1 VWHSIKPSKGIG
13 PGTLYRLADEHGWRK
28 ESHSRQPRAKAP
40 ARQSKPMRPEMTA
53 SEVWARCFEASPAHP
68 YIENKGAQ
76 GAPMADLRI
85 VSHDD
90 DTVRV
95 AGESMAGALVV
106 PCRRP
111 DGSLASLQF
120 ITVDETAERLKAKGT
135 ATKLSLPGH
144 PLDGWHTVGKLVPG
158 GEVFVCEGIGAAWA
172 CWRATGKPAV
182 VCFGWGRVRGVSEA
196 LRQHD
201 AAARLVLVPDV
212 GKEAQAHEIAVDVD
226 AFVAEMA
233 PGWPT
238 NSDVCDLAQRDG
250 VEALTALLEAPK
262 GPPQPWEEVD
272 IADLDWVEPP
282 PPEQVWGALVPAG
295 VVTLFGAHG
304 GKGKSL
310 IGLMLCVSVALGREL
325 FGIPTRQG
333 VAVFYSG
340 EDDKRVVR
348 HRLKWLCRQMGVR
361 AADLQGRLL
370 ILDASDADPTLY
382 REGQGKGPG
391 MLTPTYDKLAAFLA
405 AKGAGLV
412 VVDNASDAYDAS
424 EIDRAKVRA
433 FIRALAKMARA
444 SNAGMVLLAHV
455 DKGTSRNDRTGTEG
469 YSGSTAW
476 NNSARSRL
484 FMRGQGD
491 GLVIEHQ
498 KANYS
503 QRHEP
508 LRLLWPHDG
517 LPMLDGPVE
526 PMVQGIADRTST
538 KALLKLIHEFT
549 QRGEFISTATTS
561 RTHAA
566 KMLCKEPGYPRL
578 RDGEVFDLLRRAER
592 AGNLQRVTYRGTDRK
607 ERERWGVT
615 PEGRAL
621 ADIAATAATS
631 GVTALGAPAAEPAA
645 TSAARGVG
653 KERAHICA
661 GTQATG
667 GAGT

>member
-1 VWHSIKPSKGIG
+1 
-13 PGTLYRLADEHGWRK
+13 
-28 ESHSRQPRAKAP
+28 
-40 ARQSKPMRPEMTA
+40 MA
-53 SEVWARCFEASPAHP
+53 S
-68 YIENKGAQ
+68 
-76 GAPMADLRI
+76 
-85 VSHDD
+85 
-90 DTVRV
+90 
-95 AGESMAGALVV
+95 ALVV

-120 ITVDETAERLKAKGT
+120 ITVDETAQRLKAKGT

-196 LRQHD
+196 LRQDD

-212 GKEAQAHEIAVDVD
+212 GKEAQAHEIAADVD
-226 AFVAEMA
+226 AFVAEMP
-233 PGWPT
+233 PGWPA

-250 VEALTALLEAPK
+250 AEALAALLEAPK

-310 IGLMLCVSVALGREL
+310 IGLMLCVCVALGREL

-444 SNAGMVLLAHV
+444 SNAGLVLLAHV
-455 DKGTSRNDRTGTEG
+455 DKGTSRGDRAGTEG

-484 FMRGQGD
+484 FMREDGD

-508 LRLLWPHDG
+508 LRLVWPHDR
-517 LPMLDGPVE
+517 LPVLDGLVE

-538 KALLKLIHEFT
+538 KVLLKLIHEFT

-578 RDGEVFDLLRRAER
+578 RHPEVFALLRRAER
-592 AGNLQRVTYRGTDRK
+592 AGHLQRVTYRGSDRK
-607 ERERWGVT
+607 ERERWQVT
-615 PEGRAL
+615 TVGL
-621 ADIAATAATS
+621 AFADVAATAATT
-631 GVTALGAPAAEPAA
+631 GVTALGAPAAEPAATAA

-653 KERAHICA
+653 KERAHISA

-667 GAGT
+667 GLEHD